1 MAQFKIKRKQVDL
14 IRLTVYRMVK
24 RVRRL
29 VSGQCEIARICGES
43 RDNSTSEGAL
53 KQHSTDMSAKF
64 LTEWQ
69 RSSKLTDLYDKFSSP
84 PGMETDEAIAA
95 ICKGKNIPSDSAW

>member
-1 MAQFKIKRKQVDL
+1 
-14 IRLTVYRMVK
+14 MVK

-43 RDNSTSEGAL
+43 RDNSSTEGAL
-53 KQHSTDMSAKF
+53 KQHSTDMSAKL

-69 RSSKLTDLYDKFSSP
+69 QSSKLTELYSKFCSP
-84 PGMETDEAIAA
+84 PGMEMDEAVAA
-95 ICKGKNIPSDSAW
+95 ICKGKNIPTDSAW